1 MQTSDFKNLKVWQH
15 AMDITINVY
24 SMVKLLPDFERYS
37 LSDQIRRSA
46 ISIPSN
52 IAEGQGRNSN
62 KEFAHFLSISRGSI
76 AELQTQL
83 ILCVKIGYIP
93 DDLINPILLELSQLD
108 RMICGLMNFLKSEKK

>member
-1 MQTSDFKNLKVWQH
+1 MQTSDFTNLKVWQH